1 MFSLYIIGS
10 TLEFSPSPTMASRSI
25 LAERT
30 CLTDGI
36 QFSRSPLQH
45 QKRCCMVSAPGCPGG
60 SSDQATRTRHTL
72 GSTVIG
78 IGHGLPSR
86 STSRWSLWSKTS
98 RRGATM
104 SLNSLPNSSS
114 ACSRIS
120 SHASDGAPPITSISL
135 GLLRAM

>member
-25 LAERT
+25 PAERN

-45 QKRCCMVSAPGCPGG
+45 QKRCCIVSAPGCPGG
-60 SSDQATRTRHTL
+60 SSDQETRTRHTL

-78 IGHGLPSR
+78 MGNGLPSR
-86 STSRWSLWSKTS
+86 STSRWSLWSKTT

-104 SLNSLPNSSS
+104 CLNSLPNSSS
-114 ACSRIS
+114 ACSMIS
-120 SHASDGAPPITSISL
+120 SHASEGDPSNISISL
-135 GLLRAM
+135 GLSRAM